1 MDFIQKARFKRDY
14 QLTAPSPHRIMTAW
28 LLEPTQGEKRS
39 VAKERIVECI
49 KNKSIC
55 LDLQGLGL
63 TALPD
68 IFNLSE
74 LAHLQTIKLSG
85 NVLSKQCIRSLQSE
99 SKLDV
104 LVTVRQTRFQ
114 SKVSCWLV
122 PTRAEFIKA
131 NLATQ
136 LWFNQGNFSAFKR
149 ETKEELRNHILSA
162 RSRGEDVTVRQAMT
176 ALYQPT
182 APRFK
187 IDFQSDQPR
196 LELVIKMRRN
206 MQL

>member
-1 MDFIQKARFKRDY
+1 MDFIQKVRFKRDY

-85 NVLSKQCIRSLQSE
+85 NVLSKQCIRALQSE

-104 LVTVRQTRFQ
+104 LVTVRKTRFH

-122 PTRAEFIKA
+122 PTRDEFIEA

-136 LWFNQGNFSAFKR
+136 LWFNQGNFSAFER
-149 ETKEELRNHILSA
+149 ETKEELKNHILSA

-182 APRFK
+182 V
-187 IDFQSDQPR
+187 
-196 LELVIKMRRN
+196 L
-206 MQL
+206 